1 MYNIILYNNYS
12 NKIQIKGDL
21 QMYDATQDY
30 RILERNE
37 KEITELLEEKERID
51 KLLSQLYRQNFEIL
65 ESLEYWKEKGE
76 L

>member
-1 MYNIILYNNYS
+1 
-12 NKIQIKGDL
+12 
-21 QMYDATQDY
+21 MYDATQDY

-37 KEITELLEEKERID
+37 KEIEQLLEEKNYID
-51 KLLSQLYRQNFEIL
+51 EILSQLYRQNFEIL

>member
-1 MYNIILYNNYS
+1 
-12 NKIQIKGDL
+12 
-21 QMYDATQDY
+21 MYDATQDY

-37 KEITELLEEKERID
+37 KEITELLEKKRKID
-51 KLLSQLYRQNFEIL
+51 ETLSQLYRQNFEIL